1 MKKFEGCPNIGPPE
15 GRSMNTQITK
25 FDDTQI
31 DLIKRTICKGGTDDE
46 LQMFLHQARRTGL
59 DPFARQIYAVKRWD
73 AQAGREVMGVQTS
86 IDGFRLIAER
96 TGKYAGQVGP
106 FWCGKDG
113 AWADVW
119 LADAPPVA
127 AKVGVLRHDFTETC
141 WGVARFKSYV
151 QTKRGGEPTSMW
163 TKMADIMIAKCAE
176 ALALRKGF
184 PQELSG
190 LYTSDEMGQASN
202 HEDAPQKRAVPSP
215 TEVDAVEDRH
225 VPRPAPHAIVPEA
238 NDTFG
243 RWMER
248 FLTAAETAQSS
259 DELNQWD
266 ALNKSPLSIMREKAP
281 DIYKRLADKVALIR
295 QRIQRNSISSGRVPS
310 PSEVE
315 DHGSD
320 KYAPGDIVKTEGE
333 VLPPKKEDP
342 ISTGLQRNPLRKSD
356 LPDVTEDYEGFII
369 ACLDRIRKFEDGGAL
384 ESFWNSEIESQK
396 EMLMPPDLTELADM
410 YSAQQTKLNGDGG

>member
-1 MKKFEGCPNIGPPE
+1 
-15 GRSMNTQITK
+15 MNTQITK

-73 AQAGREVMGVQTS
+73 RQAGREVMGVQTS

-113 AWADVW
+113 AWVDVW

-141 WGVARFKSYV
+141 WGVARYKSYV
-151 QTKRGGEPTSMW
+151 QTKRDGDPISMW
-163 TKMADIMIAKCAE
+163 VKMADIMIAKCAE

-202 HEDAPQKRAVPSP
+202 SDDAPSQRRAVPSP
-215 TEVDAVEDRH
+215 TEVETVERH

-248 FLTAAETAQSS
+248 FLTAAGTAQSS

-266 ALNKSPLSIMREKAP
+266 ALNKSPLSIMKGKAP

-295 QRIQRNSISSGRVPS
+295 QKIQRDSISTGRVPS

-320 KYAPGDIVKTEGE
+320 KYAPGDVVSGYPD
-333 VLPPKKEDP
+333 PPTTKIDP
-342 ISTGLQRNPLRKSD
+342 ISTGSQRDPPRKSD
-356 LPDVTEDYEGFII
+356 LPDLASDYDGFFME
-369 ACLDRIRKFEDGGAL
+369 ALHRIDKAADGGVL
-384 ESFWNSEIESQK
+384 ESFWNAEIESQK
-396 EMLMPPDLTELADM
+396 EMLMPPDYTELAEA
-410 YSAQQTKLNGDGG
+410 YGKRQAQLKEER